1 MGLVRGDT
9 REIFSGLV
17 DMAKG
22 AYRTKEADELSR
34 KTNTAP
40 GDVIALSGC
49 KDSQTV
55 SRVGSQ
61 GAAEVS
67 LASKESDW

>member
-55 SRVGSQ
+55 SRVGSPRRSRSR
-61 GAAEVS
+61 GLSGLERV
-67 LASKESDW
+67 